1 MMSLLKL
8 YFENSA
14 KTSLVIRNCEDDKVF
29 NDVVV
34 LNVSSF

>member
-1 MMSLLKL
+1 MSLLKL

-14 KTSLVIRNCEDDKVF
+14 KASLVIRNYEDEKVF